1 MPSQPGNGTGV
12 ALRSMRFPILI
23 IALLLISGC
32 SAQLEELR
40 ERYRPAS
47 AREAY
52 VHGLE
57 DTGIAQSRIGQQW
70 LDEGEAVLEIPIE
83 PTLPYLEE
91 GRLVASD
98 IMALGYR
105 LQLRRGQ
112 LLEVEALS
120 ADGFLVFADLY
131 QPLED
136 MGLSLRRVASADSS
150 GFLSTEITHSG
161 EYLLRIQPEILA
173 EGAFRL
179 SIRTRASLVFPV
191 AGHSSAD
198 VQSFWGDAR
207 DGGRRD
213 HHGVDIFAP
222 RGTPVVA
229 VRAGTVTR
237 VRETGIGGKQ
247 VWLRD
252 VAGHNYYYAHLDAQL
267 VRDGQRVAPGD
278 TLGLVGNTGNARS
291 TPPHLHFGIYQ
302 RGPHDPWAWVHDPP
316 QRPSLIRAD
325 ASLFGTWRTLP
336 PTSMALRSAPTERAA
351 PDFVQGSR
359 VSLHV
364 IGATSSWY
372 HVRLADG
379 RSGYVPASALQAAS
393 TASRPP
399 GAFMARSSA
408 GG

>member
-1 MPSQPGNGTGV
+1 
-12 ALRSMRFPILI
+12 MRRFIPI
-23 IALLLISGC
+23 IAFLLLTGC
-32 SAQLEELR
+32 SARLEEWR

-52 VHGLE
+52 VQGLE
-57 DTGIAQSRIGQQW
+57 DTGIAATRIGQEW
-70 LDEGEAVLEIPIE
+70 LLEGDAVLDIPIE

-91 GRLVASD
+91 GRLMASD
-98 IMALGYR
+98 IMAIGYR
-105 LQLRRGQ
+105 LELLRGQ
-112 LLEVEALS
+112 QLEVEAS
-120 ADGFLVFADLY
+120 SPDGFLVFSDLY
-131 QPLED
+131 EPLD
-136 MGLSLRRVASADSS
+136 DIGLPFRRLASADSS
-150 GFLSTEITHSG
+150 GLMSVEINRSG
-161 EYLLRIQPEILA
+161 AYLLRIQPEILA
-173 EGAFRL
+173 EGTFRL

-191 AGHSSAD
+191 SGFSSAD

-213 HHGVDIFAP
+213 HHGLDIFAP

-229 VRAGTVTR
+229 VRPGTVTS

-252 VAGHNYYYAHLDAQL
+252 AAGHNFYYAHLDAQL

-278 TLGLVGNTGNARS
+278 TLGRVGNTGNART

-316 QRPSLIRAD
+316 QRPSSVRAD
-325 ASLFGTWRTLP
+325 ASLFGTWRTLADASTILR
-336 PTSMALRSAPTERAA
+336 TSPSERAA
-351 PDFVQGSR
+351 ADIEAGSP

-364 IGATSSWY
+364 IGATASWY

-379 RSGYVPASALQAAS
+379 RSGYLPASALR
-393 TASRPP
+393 TASP
-399 GAFMARSSA
+399 ARSQA
-408 GG
+408 GS